1 MSDITREDSLLL
13 ARIDDLHRMCVQQ
26 YSITCS
32 DFLDLRQRSLV
43 ESEYRYDES
52 LRFYGGF
59 DDAER
64 CIAVFV
70 PDYIEEDIARYFEEN
85 EDECPVALM
94 KVNTARGNGKLTHRD
109 YLGSMTGLGIRRE
122 KTGDIL
128 VREDGADIFI
138 LKDVAD
144 FLRYN
149 YDKAG
154 RTPIKVEIV
163 PAGEAVTVKQ
173 EFKVIT
179 DTVASLRL
187 DSVLSSAF
195 GISRAKAQEAV
206 RRGIVFVNSS
216 LCEKPDCQVREGDR
230 FVIRGKGKA
239 RLAETGGKSRKDRI
253 YIKVEKYI

>member
-1 MSDITREDSLLL
+1 M
-13 ARIDDLHRMCVQQ
+13 
-26 YSITCS
+26 
-32 DFLDLRQRSLV
+32 
-43 ESEYRYDES
+43 
-52 LRFYGGF
+52 
-59 DDAER
+59 
-64 CIAVFV
+64 
-70 PDYIEEDIARYFEEN
+70 
-85 EDECPVALM
+85 
-94 KVNTARGNGKLTHRD
+94 
-109 YLGSMTGLGIRRE
+109 
-122 KTGDIL
+122 
-128 VREDGADIFI
+128 
-138 LKDVAD
+138 AD

-154 RTPIKVEIV
+154 RTPINVEIV